1 MEFEG
6 VKTWLARQ
14 AEKQAKIC
22 RLKAVAGFVLAPLA
36 VWVAAR
42 GVYGFVTIFTSS
54 RYPRPG
60 DAALCFW
67 ISVGAIPLMFLG
79 NRVMPRRDLME
90 ERMSG
95 DAADAAM
102 FRYGFGRGQVLLHL
116 ILWILFTGPRL
127 TDWALVSMRER
138 RRWLQMDTHSCA
150 AVLWL
155 LASRLKKVPY
165 DEIQREIP
173 WLNLDGVMP
182 ELARIPGV
190 LRLQAPPPGLAL
202 TDDLRK
208 AIGTGGDLEI

>member
-22 RLKAVAGFVLAPLA
+22 RLKAVAGFVLAPVA

-79 NRVMPRRDLME
+79 NRMMPRRDLME
-90 ERMSG
+90 ERMSDDDG
-95 DAADAAM
+95 DLAM

-127 TDWALVSMRER
+127 TDWALASMREG
-138 RRWLQMDTHSCA
+138 RRWQQQDTHSCA

-165 DEIQREIP
+165 DEIQRELP
-173 WLNLDGVMP
+173 WLKLDDVMP
-182 ELARIPGV
+182 DLTRIPGV
-190 LRLQAPPPGLAL
+190 LGLKATPPGLAL

-208 AIGTGGDLEI
+208 AIGTGGDFEV

>member
-22 RLKAVAGFVLAPLA
+22 RLKAAAGFVLAPGA

-79 NRVMPRRDLME
+79 NRMVPRRDLME
-90 ERMSG
+90 ERMSDDAG
-95 DAADAAM
+95 DLAM

-127 TDWALVSMRER
+127 TDWAMASVRES
-138 RRWLQMDTHSCA
+138 RRWQQQDAHSCA

-165 DEIQREIP
+165 DEIRHEIP
-173 WLNLDGVMP
+173 WLKLDDVMP
-182 ELARIPGV
+182 ELMRIPGV
-190 LRLQAPPPGLAL
+190 LRLKAPPPGLAL

-208 AIGTGGDLEI
+208 AIGTGGDFEV